1 MEYIVTIVVA
11 LFGSAGFWNWF
22 SNRHASNKDILT
34 AVRNVEG
41 KVATLE
47 DRVGSLQDEQ
57 DRDRAEYARLRVLRF
72 NSELLRDQKHTKE
85 EFDQVLDDIDTYE
98 DYCDEHPRYANNK
111 AIMAIENVKRCYEQC
126 LKQHDFL

>member
-1 MEYIVTIVVA
+1 MEYIVAIVA
-11 LFGSAGFWNWF
+11 AIFGSTGFWSWVQ
-22 SNRHASNKDILT
+22 NRHASNKDILK
-34 AVRNVEG
+34 AVQAVEG

-47 DRVGSLQDEQ
+47 DRVGELQDEQ

-72 NSELLRDQKHTKE
+72 NSELLRDIKHTKE

-111 AIMAIENVKRCYEQC
+111 AIMAIENVKRCYESC